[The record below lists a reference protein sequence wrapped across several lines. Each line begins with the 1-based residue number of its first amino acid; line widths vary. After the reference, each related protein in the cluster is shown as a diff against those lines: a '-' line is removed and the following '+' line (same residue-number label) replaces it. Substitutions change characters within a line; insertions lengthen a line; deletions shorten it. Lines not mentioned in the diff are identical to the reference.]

1 MAADN
6 PEEAMTFGEL
16 LAMIGEQQRRLTV
29 LENAFSTL
37 SFCLDDKANQLLIHS
52 LKLEGQNQN
61 RDEQLQKHFI
71 RLAGEL
77 EKRSGVLPSSPDVL
91 SSPEI

>member
-16 LAMIGEQQRRLTV
+16 LAMIADQQRRLTV
-29 LENAFSTL
+29 LENAFTTL

-52 LKLEGQNQN
+52 LRLEGQNQN
-61 RDEQLQKHFI
+61 RDEQLQQHFI
-71 RLAGEL
+71 RLALEL
-77 EKRSGVLPSSPDVL
+77 EKRSGAASAQSDSHP
-91 SSPEI
+91 

>member
-6 PEEAMTFGEL
+6 PDEAMTFGEL

-37 SFCLDDKANQLLIHS
+37 SFCLDDRANQLLIHS

-61 RDEQLQKHFI
+61 YDEQLQQHFI

-77 EKRSGVLPSSPDVL
+77 EKRTGVLPTIPDA
-91 SSPEI
+91 P